1 MSESP
6 QNVAAGQARK
16 VLICEHD
23 PSRTHQRPA
32 SRMLQWKIYHI
43 TVAELVNIAGGGF
56 LIRCRSQ
63 QPILCRW
70 VASRFKQR
78 SVFQAP
84 SE

>member
-1 MSESP
+1 MESGGD
-6 QNVAAGQARK
+6 AK

-63 QPILCRW
+63 QPVL
-70 VASRFKQR
+70 
-78 SVFQAP
+78 
-84 SE
+84 